1 MVGPYVTLRPMRRLL
16 PPALDVPDDALDRPW
31 EPAELAGVYAYP
43 QEHLHGQGWLRANMV
58 TSVDG
63 AAHHGGRSQPLSHP
77 ADMRIFGVLRALADV
92 VIVGAE
98 TVRQERYRPARERA
112 EFAARRAE
120 EGQTPVAA
128 IAVVSASLHLDFS
141 LPLFT
146 EPVVPT
152 MLITGP
158 AAPRHG
164 LDAARA
170 AGAEVITVGEGAEV
184 DPLRVKAELVRR
196 GYTRLLTEGGPRLL
210 GAFAEAGALDE
221 LCLTTSPRYA
231 VGTAGRVMSGPGIE
245 VPRELELTSLLEE
258 SGFLFGRYRRV

>member
-1 MVGPYVTLRPMRRLL
+1 MRRLL
-16 PPALDVPDDALDRPW
+16 PPALDRPDDALDRTW
-31 EPAELAGVYAYP
+31 EPAELAAAYAYP
-43 QEHLHGQGWLRANMV
+43 EERLHGRGWLRANMV

-98 TVRQERYRPARERA
+98 TVRREQYRPARERPGFA
-112 EFAARRAE
+112 ERRAAA
-120 EGQTPVAA
+120 GQRRVAA

-146 EPVVPT
+146 DPLVPT
-152 MLITGP
+152 MVITGP

-184 DPLRVKAELVRR
+184 DPARVKAELVER
-196 GYTRLLTEGGPRLL
+196 GHTRLLTEGGPRLL

-221 LCLTTSPRYA
+221 LCLTTAPRYV
-231 VGTAGRVMSGPGIE
+231 VGTAGRVMSGPGLE
-245 VPRELELTSLLEE
+245 VPRELALTSLLEE
-258 SGFLFGRYRRV
+258 SGFLFGRYQRV